1 MVILKIFTIK
11 MKNIEVEIRSFI
23 SEEKYKELIDFFKKN
38 WEFLWKDYQETFYF
52 NGEKDLRIQKNENYS
67 KIWMKEWNIHDEARK
82 EIEIKVP
89 KDDFEK
95 LENLFLWLGYDIE
108 IKWYRLR
115 NDFKWE
121 WIRIS
126 LDHTK
131 WYWYI
136 IELEI
141 MSSIEEKDK
150 NSDYLKK
157 KFVELWI
164 NITSKD
170 EFTQK
175 YKYYKENWHE
185 LTK

>member
-1 MVILKIFTIK
+1 
-11 MKNIEVEIRSFI
+11 
-23 SEEKYKELIDFFKKN
+23 
-38 WEFLWKDYQETFYF
+38 
-52 NGEKDLRIQKNENYS
+52 
-67 KIWMKEWNIHDEARK
+67 MKEWNIHDEARK

-150 NSDYLKK
+150 NLDYLKK